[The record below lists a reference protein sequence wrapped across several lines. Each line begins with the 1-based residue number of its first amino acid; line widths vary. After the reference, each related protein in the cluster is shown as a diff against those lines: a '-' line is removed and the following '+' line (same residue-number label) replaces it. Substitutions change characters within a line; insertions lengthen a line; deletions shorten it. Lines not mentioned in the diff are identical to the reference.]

1 MQLSGCHLLQN
12 FRLKTDPAKEPAV
25 AYQPY
30 ALKSGDFAR
39 LTNDLRN
46 ASLKALDDVSA

>member
-1 MQLSGCHLLQN
+1 M
-12 FRLKTDPAKEPAV
+12 

-30 ALKSGDFAR
+30 ALKSGGDLAR
-39 LTNDLRN
+39 LTDDLRN